1 MLLYL
6 AFVAVLF
13 TLAVFFRV
21 ERGDGSLLGMGA
33 GGRDSLVVGFT
44 TWRPDNGAP
53 RGHEAVSVWLL
64 PSGWVDG
71 PPSCCNGRLDGGIS
85 S

>member
-1 MLLYL
+1 MRCLILFYL
-6 AFVAVLF
+6 AFIAVLF

-21 ERGDGSLLGMGA
+21 ERGDRSLLGMGA

-53 RGHEAVSVWLL
+53 RGHEAVSVWRLL
-64 PSGWVDG
+64 SGLIDR
-71 PPSCCNGRLDGGIS
+71 PPKLL
-85 S
+85 